1 MRDSLLV
8 AKHIGEEE
16 YNHFKNLCA
25 FVSKYIEQNFSP
37 QTSVVITADDFVV
50 KEDVINGY
58 FDLRLIQEKE

>member
-1 MRDSLLV
+1 MALV
-8 AKHIGEEE
+8 QQLKNLKEEE